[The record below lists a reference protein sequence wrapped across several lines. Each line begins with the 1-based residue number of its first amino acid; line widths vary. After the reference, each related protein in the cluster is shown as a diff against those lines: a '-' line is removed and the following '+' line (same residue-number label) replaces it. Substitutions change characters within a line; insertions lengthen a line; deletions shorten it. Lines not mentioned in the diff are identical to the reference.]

1 LRQYCLKRRVLFYE
15 TDAAGIVHFS
25 MFFRYME
32 EAEHA
37 LWRSAGIS
45 VHPPDGSGVGWPRV
59 KATCEYHR
67 ALRFE
72 QEFEVTVR
80 VSEINRRTVTFVS
93 SFTRGDDAIA
103 TGHVVVA
110 CVQQGPNGTMKSME
124 IPADIVARLRGGQ

>member
-1 LRQYCLKRRVLFYE
+1 LREYCLRRRVLFYE

-45 VHPPDGSGVGWPRV
+45 VHPPDGNGIGWPRV

-72 QEFEVTVR
+72 QEFDVTVR

-93 SFTRGDDAIA
+93 SFMRGDEPIA

-110 CVQQGPNGTMKSME
+110 CVQQGANGTMKSMD
-124 IPADIVARLRGGQ
+124 IPADIAARLRGDQ

>member
-1 LRQYCLKRRVLFYE
+1 MREYCLRRRVLFYE

-45 VHPPDGSGVGWPRV
+45 VHPPDGNGVGWPRV

-72 QEFEVTVR
+72 QEFDVTVR

-93 SFTRGDDAIA
+93 SFTREGEPIA

-110 CVQQGPNGTMKSME
+110 CVQQGSNGTMKSME
-124 IPADIVARLRGGQ
+124 IPPDIAARLRGDQ